1 MLRRSRLVSCVS
13 HLVPGFSQS
22 VIVVTSHRGEVA
34 DAVAVDGI
42 SPRRAQ
48 IGGPVRAAGGLLEAA
63 IRTRCDVR
71 RAGSSS
77 GPPVRRG
84 HGSHPRSR
92 SSSVLSR
99 AGGRRR
105 SLEWSVSTSSLSTR
119 MSPVAGRGDPGI
131 VKSRSGFEQRGL
143 ARFIAI
149 PLAVTLDRLGG
160 CVPGRGSRVA
170 GCRRSENRR
179 SHRPVIRIDWRAPP
193 TPARTSPAAQ
203 PPTAATDPQPHPIR
217 AQGTPVHAR
226 PTRTGVRR
234 RTPESAG
241 QCHPRPLT
249 LSSPLHGTS
258 SSREADDGIF
268 PSIRRASAL
277 MQSCLLRDLGFDA
290 ERTTE
295 LLRQHYR
302 AWPIP

>member
-179 SHRPVIRIDWRAPP
+179 SHRPVIRIEL
-193 TPARTSPAAQ
+193 
-203 PPTAATDPQPHPIR
+203 
-217 AQGTPVHAR
+217 AR
-226 PTRTGVRR
+226 PTNTRSDLTSR
-234 RTPESAG
+234 SASNR
-241 QCHPRPLT
+241 CNRSAAT
-249 LSSPLHGTS
+249 SDS
-258 SSREADDGIF
+258 SSRNPCTCEANTNRCA
-268 PSIRRASAL
+268 PTNARIRRSMSSTAL
-277 MQSCLLRDLGFDA
+277 DA
-290 ERTTE
+290 IEPVARYVV
-295 LLRQHYR
+295 LPRS
-302 AWPIP
+302 